1 MREADRKHMK
11 SKYLSFVLLVPAL
24 LLAACSQPVRP
35 AAEDQE
41 PVRPQASLPDVD
53 LTGDLLYDIL
63 LGEVAGRR
71 GNFQVSVLALTRA
84 AQKSRDPRLAE
95 RATKAAIYAK
105 QYGLG
110 LKAAKL
116 WAEFSPEDSDALQ
129 SLAALYLYRD
139 EPVQAQLYFEKVLR
153 IAAKEKR
160 LGQVYLEI
168 TGVMSRHK
176 NRDATMEVMQT
187 LSALYPRNPEGQYAL
202 AHLGLRSGHTKQGLV
217 AIDQA
222 LELRPRW
229 DDAALLKSQILIASN
244 AGPAAEKFYRG
255 YLNSYPRATRVR
267 LSFARY
273 LVDLKRWEVAR
284 TEFAKVVDSEPED
297 HETLYALALLSLQTG
312 HLEDADK
319 QFRRVVKLNPHH
331 DQARLY
337 LGQVAEKRK
346 RYAEAITWYG
356 GITTPPNRF
365 EAQVRLGIVL
375 GAQGKLAE
383 ARAHLAGTKPKGEQ
397 QMVQRALAE
406 EQILRDARLY
416 GEALEV
422 LTRVL
427 EKLPQNT
434 DLLYARALVAERLD
448 DLALHERDLRK
459 ILKSDPK
466 NAHALNA
473 LGYSLADRTSRFQE
487 ALALIQQ
494 AMDLRPNDAFIL
506 DSMGWVHYRMGN
518 HDEAVRYLKQALSIR
533 SDPEISA
540 HLGEVLWVMGD
551 RQAAEDV
558 WRRALKTTPDSE
570 PLLDIIKKFKP

>member
-1 MREADRKHMK
+1 MT
-11 SKYLSFVLLVPAL
+11 SKNLSLLLLPAL
-24 LLAACSQPVRP
+24 FLAACSQPVRP
-35 AAEDQE
+35 TESEQE
-41 PVRPQASLPDVD
+41 PVKAEAKLPDVN

-116 WAEFSPEDSDALQ
+116 WAEYSPDDNDALQ

-139 EPVQAQLYFEKVLR
+139 EPVQAQLYFEKVLK
-153 IAAKEKR
+153 IAAAEKR
-160 LGQVYLEI
+160 LGHVYLEI
-168 TGVMSRHK
+168 TGVMSRYK
-176 NRDATMEVMQT
+176 NRDTAMEVMQT
-187 LSALYPRNPEGQYAL
+187 LAALYPRIPEGQYAL
-202 AHLGLRSGHTKQGLV
+202 AHLGLRSGHTKESLA
-217 AIDQA
+217 AINNA
-222 LELRPRW
+222 LALRSRW
-229 DDAALLKSQILIASN
+229 DDAALLKSQILIATN
-244 AGPAAEKFYRG
+244 AGPGVEKHYRS
-255 YLNSYPRATRVR
+255 YLNSYPQATRVR

-273 LVDLKRWEVAR
+273 LVDLKRWEIAR
-284 TEFAKVVDSEPED
+284 TEFAKVVESEPED
-297 HETLYALALLSLQTG
+297 NETLYALALLSLQTG

-346 RYAEAITWYG
+346 HYSEAISWYS

-365 EAQVRLGIVL
+365 EAQVRVGIVL
-375 GAQGKLAE
+375 GAQGKLDE
-383 ARAHLAGTKPKGEQ
+383 ARAHLANTQPKGEQ

-406 EQILRDARLY
+406 EQILREARLY
-416 GEALEV
+416 DEALQA
-422 LTRVL
+422 LTRIL
-427 EKLPQNT
+427 KKLPQNN

-448 DLALHERDLRK
+448 DLALHEHDLRK

-473 LGYSLADRTSRFQE
+473 LGYSLADRTPRHKE

-506 DSMGWVHYRMGN
+506 DSMGWVQYRMGN
-518 HDEAVRYLKQALSIR
+518 HAEAVRFLKQALSIR

-558 WRRALKTTPDSE
+558 WQRALKTTPDSE

>member
-1 MREADRKHMK
+1 MK
-11 SKYLSFVLLVPAL
+11 LKYASLLLLVPAL
-24 LLAACSQPVRP
+24 LLAACAQPVRP
-35 AAEDQE
+35 TEQDEE
-41 PVRPQASLPDVD
+41 PVKEVKLPDVN
-53 LTGDLLYDIL
+53 LTGDLLYDIM
-63 LGEVAGRR
+63 LGEIAGRR
-71 GNFQVSVLALTRA
+71 GDFQVSVLALTRA
-84 AQKSRDPRLAE
+84 AEKSRDPRLAE

-116 WAEFSPEDSDALQ
+116 WVQLSPEDSDALQ

-139 EPVQAQLYFEKVLR
+139 EPVQAQLYFEKVLK
-153 IAAKEKR
+153 IAEAEKR
-160 LGQVYLEI
+160 LGLVYLEI
-168 TGVMSRHK
+168 TGIMSRYK
-176 NRDATMEVMQT
+176 QRDATMEVMQT
-187 LSALYPRNPEGQYAL
+187 LAALYPKSPEGQYSL
-202 AHLGLRSGHTKQGLV
+202 AHLGLRSGHMKEGLS
-217 AIDQA
+217 AINRA
-222 LELRPRW
+222 LELRPHW

-244 AGPAAEKFYRG
+244 AGPGVEKFYRG
-255 YLNSYPRATRVR
+255 YLDSNPKATRVR

-284 TEFAKVVDSEPED
+284 TEFGKVVESEPED
-297 HETLYALALLSLQTG
+297 TETLYALALLSLQTG
-312 HLEDADK
+312 HLEEADA
-319 QFRRVVKLNPHH
+319 QFRRVVRLNPHH
-331 DQARLY
+331 EQARLY

-346 RYAEAITWYG
+346 RYSEAFAWYS

-365 EAQVRLGIVL
+365 EAQIRLGIVL
-375 GAQGKLAE
+375 AAQGKLAE
-383 ARAHLAGTKPKGEQ
+383 ARAHLANTKPKGEQ

-406 EQILRDARLY
+406 DQILRDAKQFR
-416 GEALEV
+416 EALNV
-422 LTRVL
+422 LSKVL
-427 EKLPQNT
+427 KKLPQNN

-448 DLALHERDLRK
+448 DLVLHERDLRK

-473 LGYSLADRTSRFQE
+473 LGYSLADHTTRYKE

-494 AMDLRPNDAFIL
+494 AMELRPNDAFIL
-506 DSMGWVHYRMGN
+506 DSMGWVQYRMGN
-518 HDEAVRYLKQALSIR
+518 HEEAVRYLKQALAIR
-533 SDPEISA
+533 NDPEISA